1 MTGCSVRESNRSG
14 LARRYPAVDLFLRPD
29 EEPELVDRLGLA
41 SAQAPVGAHG
51 GHDRRPRRARSRT
64 RPTSCARGPTR
75 SRAAPSPVTRR
86 SAPGCRSSTAA
97 TRPAP
102 TASSRSAAD
111 RSEAGRSTRSWTRH
125 ARSRPTG
132 YREVTLLGQNVNSY
146 GHDLDP
152 EARFGHIH
160 TARTV
165 GRRQDREGRPDLAE
179 LIRAIDGL
187 RTADGAP
194 AIPRLRF
201 VTSHP
206 WDLSDRLIAAMA
218 DCASMCEALHLP
230 VQSGSDT
237 MLRRMGRQY
246 TIEHYLERLGRIR
259 DAVPGIALSTDVI
272 VGFCGETEAEYEATL
287 RLLETVRYDQVF
299 AAAYSERPG
308 TPATRLADDV
318 PAAEKR
324 RRLVE
329 LLAVQEGIGLER
341 NRAWVGR
348 TTEVLVDAVVPPRS
362 HDHDDEEA
370 AGTAESRDAFAHLPE
385 GVAHLTGRSRENKL
399 VHVAGSPALVGRL
412 VDVRVEHAGPYALR
426 GALA

>member
-1 MTGCSVRESNRSG
+1 MDEARA
-14 LARRYPAVDLFLRPD
+14 LA
-29 EEPELVDRLGLA
+29 
-41 SAQAPVGAHG
+41 
-51 GHDRRPRRARSRT
+51 
-64 RPTSCARGPTR
+64 
-75 SRAAPSPVTRR
+75 AA
-86 SAPGCRSSTAA
+86 
-97 TRPAP
+97 
-102 TASSRSAAD
+102 
-111 RSEAGRSTRSWTRH
+111 
-125 ARSRPTG
+125 G

-152 EARFGHIH
+152 ESRFGHIH

-218 DCASMCEALHLP
+218 DCPSMCEALHLP

-259 DAVPGIALSTDVI
+259 EAVPGLALSTDVI

-329 LLAVQEGIGLER
+329 LLALQEGIGLER

-370 AGTAESRDAFAHLPE
+370 AGTSESRDAFAHLPD

-412 VDVRVEHAGPYALR
+412 VDVRDRARRAVRAARECSR
-426 GALA
+426 